1 MVGNYNQGELTKL
14 NKKLTSR
21 SVAPKN
27 PGKYSK
33 KDVQRAGE
41 TLIIPDIAKIDSKK
55 HIEALK
61 ILSYWRSC
69 HITPL
74 DAVVGILTAIVP
86 KVDSTAI
93 VAKRLKRAQS
103 IVEKLARNKSMKL
116 RNMQDIGGAR
126 VICRSLRYVNKIKR
140 ELSRVSEFK
149 VTDYIASPKDDGYR
163 GIHLIGKFAGSDPRN
178 EFSIEIQLRTAS
190 MHSWATSVEI
200 IDLFTKQSIKQGQ
213 GKPQWREFFRNA
225 SIAMAAL
232 EGFNI
237 SKEDYEQAAAAIVNL
252 SRKLDIFSV
261 FEAFSDS
268 LKLVG
273 DYGVVDREGY
283 YLIQINTI
291 KKSVKFSFYGV
302 EAYDDA
308 VIDYLNHE
316 SGIIDQTVNVVALV
330 STLSIKDLK
339 EAYPNYFAD
348 SASFLESI
356 RDVHERFRNSNPGWL
371 RRFFEN
377 LVVR

>member
-1 MVGNYNQGELTKL
+1 M
-14 NKKLTSR
+14 
-21 SVAPKN
+21 
-27 PGKYSK
+27 YSK

-41 TLIIPDIAKIDSKK
+41 TLIILDIANVASEK
-55 HIEALK
+55 HIDALK

-69 HITPL
+69 HIAPL
-74 DAVVGILTAIVP
+74 EVVINILTIVVP
-86 KVDSTAI
+86 KIDSTAI

-103 IVEKLARNKSMKL
+103 IIEKLTRNKSMKL

-126 VICRSLRYVNKIKR
+126 VICRSARYVNKIKR
-140 ELSRVSEFK
+140 ELTKVSDFK
-149 VTDYIASPKDDGYR
+149 VTDYIAAPKDDGYR
-163 GIHLIGKFAGSDPRN
+163 GVHLIGKFPGADPLSTY
-178 EFSIEIQLRTAS
+178 SIEVQLRTAS

-200 IDLFTKQSIKQGQ
+200 IDLFTKQSLKQGQ
-213 GKPQWREFFRNA
+213 GKPQWREFFRHA
-225 SIAMAAL
+225 SLALAAL

-237 SKEDYEQAAAAIVNL
+237 PKEEYEQAAAAVVNL

-273 DYGVVDREGY
+273 DYGISDREGY
-283 YLIQINTI
+283 YLIQINII
-291 KKSVKFSFYGV
+291 KKAVKFNFYGV
-302 EAYDDA
+302 EAYDLA
-308 VIDYLNHE
+308 VDDYLKHE
-316 SGIIDQTVNVVALV
+316 SAITDQTEKVVALV

-356 RDVHERFRNSNPGWL
+356 REVHERFRSSNPGWL

-377 LVVR
+377 LAVR